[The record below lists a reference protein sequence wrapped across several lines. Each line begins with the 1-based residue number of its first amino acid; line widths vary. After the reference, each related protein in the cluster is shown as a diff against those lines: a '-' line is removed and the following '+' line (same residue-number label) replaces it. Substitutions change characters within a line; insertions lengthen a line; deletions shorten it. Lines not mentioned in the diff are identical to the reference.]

1 MAKPKESKNAKSH
14 LKARLDFLQQASEY
28 LHQSVTESSSNRAQN
43 EKPTEGFE
51 QPKHGSP
58 GDKYPELSSRMEI
71 DVPSNVTGRPTPAK
85 SLTNLSRMW
94 TSQMRG
100 VSLKSQVRLS
110 IPVKRSFCK
119 RCESV
124 MDFQTTAAQE
134 IQNESKGRKK
144 PWADVRV
151 IRCLV
156 CGTEKRFPL
165 AGTRSQRLALRK
177 KAKEQDQ
184 EGPS

>member
-28 LHQSVTESSSNRAQN
+28 LYHSATESSSDRAQN
-43 EKPTEGFE
+43 EKPTEVFG
-51 QPKHGSP
+51 QSKHGSP
-58 GDKYPELSSRMEI
+58 EDKSPEISSRMEA
-71 DVPSNVTGRPTPAK
+71 DVPSNVTGRPKPAK
-85 SLTNLSRMW
+85 SLTNLSRIW
-94 TSQMRG
+94 ISQMRG
-100 VSLKSQVRLS
+100 VSLKSQVRLPV
-110 IPVKRSFCK
+110 PVKRSFCK

-124 MDFQTTAAQE
+124 MDFQATAAQE
-134 IQNESKGRKK
+134 IQNESKGRNK

-165 AGTRSQRLALRK
+165 VGTRSQRLALRK
-177 KAKEQDQ
+177 KAKKQDQ
-184 EGPS
+184 DGPS